1 MAVPIEMLFGL
12 LIRVYARNHVLGGAR
27 IPLEKGAFFWG
38 GASPGPG
45 FLGFS
50 VSQPYSVADSSDAS
64 FRCQYCSNLLNYVT
78 LVRAGYSAQ
87 AMAA

>member
-27 IPLEKGAFFWG
+27 IPLEKGAFLG
-38 GASPGPG
+38 GHLQARV

>member
-27 IPLEKGAFFWG
+27 IPLEKGAFWG
-38 GASPGPG
+38 GGISRPG